1 MYRPTYAVINKDI
14 LKENI
19 KEIKKTYPSYEYY
32 IGVVKNDAY
41 HHGIK
46 IVNELIKGG
55 INYLAVSS
63 LDEAILVRRINKNI
77 PILCLEVISLDYLD
91 LIIKNKITITVES
104 LSYLK
109 KLVNQ
114 DVNDLITI
122 HFAVDSGMHRLG
134 FSKEEELTKA
144 YMLIKESKNL
154 YLEGIYSHFATS
166 GVQDV
171 YYDYQVKR
179 FLEITKNIYLED
191 IPVVHLGRSLTLV
204 SHEKL
209 NFCNGI
215 RLGIVMYGFNQS
227 RKINSKYQLL
237 KIKRIQKKYHL
248 SKTTLENN
256 LKVKPSFALYSSVMS
271 RRKIKKGEFVGYGA
285 NIVNE
290 SGYIYTICIGY
301 ADGVDKNFKYVLINK
316 QKCLIIADCMD
327 MLLVFAQTK
336 YEIGTKVEIFGGER
350 SIFDVCQTLNINA
363 YHLFNQIS
371 NRVTRVYVNK
381 NKSKEIIG

>member
-19 KEIKKTYPSYEYY
+19 KEIKKNYPSYEYY

-166 GVQDV
+166 GVQDI

-191 IPVVHLGRSLTLV
+191 IPIVHLGRSLTLV

-290 SGYIYTICIGY
+290 PGYIYTICIGY

-327 MLLVFAQTK
+327 MLLVFSQNK
-336 YEIGTKVEIFGGER
+336 YEVGSKVEIFGENR
-350 SIFDVCQTLNINA
+350 SIFEVLKTLNINA

-371 NRVTRVYVNK
+371 NRVPRIYESKGDK
-381 NKSKEIIG
+381 NGF

>member
-63 LDEAILVRRINKNI
+63 LDEAILVRKINKNI

-109 KLVNQ
+109 KIVNQ

-134 FSKEEELTKA
+134 FFKEEELTKA

-166 GVQDV
+166 GIQDI

-191 IPVVHLGRSLTLV
+191 IPIVHLGRSLTLV

-271 RRKIKKGEFVGYGA
+271 RRKIKKGEFAGYGA

-290 SGYIYTICIGY
+290 TGYIYTICIGY

-327 MLLVFAQTK
+327 MLLVFSQNK
-336 YEIGTKVEIFGGER
+336 YEVGSKVEIFGENR
-350 SIFDVCQTLNINA
+350 SIFEVLKTLNINA

-371 NRVTRVYVNK
+371 NRVPRIYE
-381 NKSKEIIG
+381 SKGD

>member
-63 LDEAILVRRINKNI
+63 LDEAILVRKINKNI

-114 DVNDLITI
+114 DANDLITI
-122 HFAVDSGMHRLG
+122 HFAIDSGMHRLG
-134 FSKEEELTKA
+134 FFKEEELTKA

-166 GVQDV
+166 GVQDI

-191 IPVVHLGRSLTLV
+191 IPIVHLGRSLTLV

-327 MLLVFAQTK
+327 MLLVFSQNK
-336 YEIGTKVEIFGGER
+336 YEVGSKVEIFGENR
-350 SIFDVCQTLNINA
+350 SIFEVLKTLNINA

-371 NRVTRVYVNK
+371 NRVPRIYE
-381 NKSKEIIG
+381 SKGD

>member
-19 KEIKKTYPSYEYY
+19 KEIKKNYPSYEYY

-166 GVQDV
+166 GIQDI

-191 IPVVHLGRSLTLV
+191 IPIVHLGRSLTLV

-327 MLLVFAQTK
+327 MLLVFSQNK
-336 YEIGTKVEIFGGER
+336 YEVGSKVEIFGENR
-350 SIFDVCQTLNINA
+350 SIFEVLKTLNINA

-371 NRVTRVYVNK
+371 NRVPRIYESKGDK
-381 NKSKEIIG
+381 NGF

>member
-46 IVNELIKGG
+46 ILNDLIKGG

-63 LDEAILVRRINKNI
+63 LDEAILVRKINKNI

-109 KLVNQ
+109 KIVNQ

-134 FSKEEELTKA
+134 FFKEEELTKA

-166 GVQDV
+166 GIQDI

-191 IPVVHLGRSLTLV
+191 IPIVHLGRSLTLV

-327 MLLVFAQTK
+327 MLLVFSQNK
-336 YEIGTKVEIFGGER
+336 YEVGSKVEIFGENR
-350 SIFDVCQTLNINA
+350 SIFEVLKTLNINA

-371 NRVTRVYVNK
+371 NRVPRIYE
-381 NKSKEIIG
+381 SKGD

>member
-1 MYRPTYAVINKDI
+1 MYRPTYAGINKDI

-63 LDEAILVRRINKNI
+63 LDEAILVRKINKNI

-109 KLVNQ
+109 KIVNQ

-134 FSKEEELTKA
+134 FFKEEELTKA

-166 GVQDV
+166 GIQDI

-191 IPVVHLGRSLTLV
+191 IPIVHLGRSLTLV

-327 MLLVFAQTK
+327 MLLVFSQNK
-336 YEIGTKVEIFGGER
+336 YEVGSKVEIFGENR
-350 SIFDVCQTLNINA
+350 SIFEVLKTLNINA

-371 NRVTRVYVNK
+371 NRVPRIYESKGDK
-381 NKSKEIIG
+381 NGF

>member
-63 LDEAILVRRINKNI
+63 LDEAILVRKINKNI

-109 KLVNQ
+109 KIVNQ

-134 FSKEEELTKA
+134 FFKEEELTKA

-166 GVQDV
+166 GIQDI

-191 IPVVHLGRSLTLV
+191 IPIVHLGRSLTLV

-327 MLLVFAQTK
+327 MLLVFSQNK
-336 YEIGTKVEIFGGER
+336 YEVGSKVEIFGENR
-350 SIFDVCQTLNINA
+350 SIFEVLKTLNINA

-371 NRVTRVYVNK
+371 NRVPRIYE
-381 NKSKEIIG
+381 SKGD

>member
-19 KEIKKTYPSYEYY
+19 KEIKKMYPSYEYY

-46 IVNELIKGG
+46 IVNDLIKGG

-63 LDEAILVRRINKNI
+63 LDEAILVRKINKNI
-77 PILCLEVISLDYLD
+77 PILCLEVISLDYLH

-104 LSYLK
+104 LSYLR

-134 FSKEEELTKA
+134 FFKEEELTKA

-166 GVQDV
+166 GIQDI

-191 IPVVHLGRSLTLV
+191 IPIVHLGRSLTLV

-327 MLLVFAQTK
+327 MLLVFSQNK
-336 YEIGTKVEIFGGER
+336 YEVGSKVEIFGENR
-350 SIFDVCQTLNINA
+350 SIFEVLKTLNINA

-371 NRVTRVYVNK
+371 NRVPRIYE
-381 NKSKEIIG
+381 SKGD

>member
-166 GVQDV
+166 GVQDI

-191 IPVVHLGRSLTLV
+191 IPIVHLGRSLTLV

-290 SGYIYTICIGY
+290 TGYIYTICIGY

-327 MLLVFAQTK
+327 MLLVFSQNK
-336 YEIGTKVEIFGGER
+336 YEVGSKVEIFGENR
-350 SIFDVCQTLNINA
+350 SIFEVLKTLNINA

-371 NRVTRVYVNK
+371 NRVPRIYE
-381 NKSKEIIG
+381 SKGD

>member
-19 KEIKKTYPSYEYY
+19 KEIKKNYPSYEYY

-46 IVNELIKGG
+46 IVNDLIKGG

-63 LDEAILVRRINKNI
+63 LDEAILVRKINKNI

-134 FSKEEELTKA
+134 FFKEEELTKA

-166 GVQDV
+166 GVQDI

-191 IPVVHLGRSLTLV
+191 IPIVHLGRSLTLV

-256 LKVKPSFALYSSVMS
+256 LNVKPSFALYSSVMS

-290 SGYIYTICIGY
+290 TGYIYTICIGY

-327 MLLVFAQTK
+327 MLLVFSQNK
-336 YEIGTKVEIFGGER
+336 YEVGSKVEIFGENR
-350 SIFDVCQTLNINA
+350 SIFEVLKNLNINA

-371 NRVTRVYVNK
+371 NRVPRIYE
-381 NKSKEIIG
+381 SKGD

>member
-166 GVQDV
+166 GVQDI

-191 IPVVHLGRSLTLV
+191 IPIVHLGRSLTLV

-227 RKINSKYQLL
+227 RKINNKYQLL

-327 MLLVFAQTK
+327 MLLVFSQNK
-336 YEIGTKVEIFGGER
+336 YEVGSKVEIFGENR
-350 SIFDVCQTLNINA
+350 SIFEVLKTLNINA

-371 NRVTRVYVNK
+371 NRVPRIYE
-381 NKSKEIIG
+381 SKGD

>member
-1 MYRPTYAVINKDI
+1 MYRPTYAIINKDI
-14 LKENI
+14 LRENI
-19 KEIKKTYPSYEYY
+19 KEIKKMYPSYEYY

-46 IVNELIKGG
+46 IVNDLIKGG

-63 LDEAILVRRINKNI
+63 LDEAILVRKINKNI

-109 KLVNQ
+109 KLIQQ

-122 HFAVDSGMHRLG
+122 HFAVDTGMHRLG

-166 GVQDV
+166 GIQDI

-191 IPVVHLGRSLTLV
+191 IPIVHLGRSLTLV

-227 RKINSKYQLL
+227 RKINSKYQLF
-237 KIKRIQKKYHL
+237 KIKRIQKKDHL

-256 LKVKPSFALYSSVMS
+256 LKVKTSFALYSSVMS

-290 SGYIYTICIGY
+290 TGYIYTICIGY

-327 MLLVFAQTK
+327 MLLVFSQNK
-336 YEIGTKVEIFGGER
+336 YEVGSKVEIFGENR
-350 SIFDVCQTLNINA
+350 SIFEVLKTLNINA

-371 NRVTRVYVNK
+371 NRVPRIYE
-381 NKSKEIIG
+381 SKGD